1 MFFPR
6 LLKYSIPD
14 STILS
19 LAWKPDPTA
28 FRNDLGL
35 ATKRDPTT
43 FDIENRKDNVLGS
56 QTQQLLA

>member
-1 MFFPR
+1 MFFPH

-19 LAWKPDPTA
+19 LTWKPDPTA

-35 ATKRDPTT
+35 AVKPA
-43 FDIENRKDNVLGS
+43 
-56 QTQQLLA
+56 QQLLA

>member
-14 STILS
+14 SMILS

-28 FRNDLGL
+28 FRNNLGL
-35 ATKRDPTT
+35 ATKQDPTT
-43 FDIENRKDNVLGS
+43 FGIENRKRQRS
-56 QTQQLLA
+56 W